1 MRALKQPSL
10 LVLAFVVALSC
21 LAACSSSNDVRV
33 SSSAASSSVSAAS
46 EGSSSAEQTAM
57 YETEYFVVELPPS
70 WGNAWS
76 VELGQEYRSAMDAT
90 NYSYAFSYDG
100 APQFTIECKLFSLDG
115 DASIGSTGQRQVEFH
130 ASDNISAEN
139 EFYVREHIEVKHA
152 AEAAEKSD
160 ETVPVLSS
168 SSTTPA
174 GVASSET
181 KADPL
186 SGPVGSETEAL
197 NRVHDC
203 LMHAGKEMPPKI
215 EFDHM
220 TDAGRYVIHGY
231 EVVNDG
237 GGASHNA
244 TWFWYSVGKDG
255 SMYDEVLM
263 REIDPMTMEAA
274 GQSALPKNDYY
285 VVSLPPELSG
295 AAVSYEEGRFGGPT
309 TAGAITGVVV
319 DDELLFEVVCLSN
332 DWGPQGDMAVVEIG
346 SPSVDPSS
354 VVYLT
359 VPVRPANGDQ
369 SDRDAAKKKA
379 LEYAAYVTLL

>member
-10 LVLAFVVALSC
+10 LVLAFIVALSC

-160 ETVPVLSS
+160 KSAPVLSR
-168 SSTTPA
+168 A
-174 GVASSET
+174 VET
-181 KADPL
+181 
-186 SGPVGSETEAL
+186 
-197 NRVHDC
+197 
-203 LMHAGKEMPPKI
+203 
-215 EFDHM
+215 
-220 TDAGRYVIHGY
+220 
-231 EVVNDG
+231 
-237 GGASHNA
+237 
-244 TWFWYSVGKDG
+244 
-255 SMYDEVLM
+255 
-263 REIDPMTMEAA
+263 
-274 GQSALPKNDYY
+274 
-285 VVSLPPELSG
+285 
-295 AAVSYEEGRFGGPT
+295 
-309 TAGAITGVVV
+309 
-319 DDELLFEVVCLSN
+319 
-332 DWGPQGDMAVVEIG
+332 
-346 SPSVDPSS
+346 
-354 VVYLT
+354 
-359 VPVRPANGDQ
+359 
-369 SDRDAAKKKA
+369 
-379 LEYAAYVTLL
+379 